1 MDKICFKTEVM
12 YLFGLECCCASVF
25 IIGITLG
32 VVFFVSLGSKKIKE
46 DEIVEVWSTVI
57 AGQAKERDSFFQ
69 AVIEEKQTTETPFAE
84 NYIKHADSMG
94 DTPEDYLKI
103 TFNNDVSAYIGT
115 IIQGKEL
122 YVSWSLRDRD
132 ILEKLLR
139 IPILGFIL
147 GIFLSKSRFN
157 RMHRIRSFATI
168 TKDCA
173 QMAAEKIL
181 KKAGLDP
188 EKMNRKT
195 SGRLGPL

>member
-1 MDKICFKTEVM
+1 
-12 YLFGLECCCASVF
+12 LFGLECCCSSVL
-25 IIGITLG
+25 IIGVVIG
-32 VVFFVSLGSKKIKE
+32 VLFFVSLGSKKIKE

-69 AVIEEKQTTETPFAE
+69 AVIEEKRSTEIPFPE
-84 NYIKHADSMG
+84 KYIKHTDSMG
-94 DTPEDYLKI
+94 DTPEDYLVI

-122 YVSWSLRDRD
+122 YVSWTLRDKD

-139 IPILGFIL
+139 IPILGLIL

-188 EKMNRKT
+188 DKMNRKT

>member
-1 MDKICFKTEVM
+1 
-12 YLFGLECCCASVF
+12 LFGLECCCSSVL
-25 IIGITLG
+25 IIGVVLG
-32 VVFFVSLGSKKIKE
+32 VLFFVSLGSNKIRD
-46 DEIVEVWSTVI
+46 DEVVEVWSTVI
-57 AGQAKERDSFFQ
+57 AGQAKERNNFFEA
-69 AVIEEKQTTETPFAE
+69 AVEEKQSTEIPFPE
-84 NYIKHADSMG
+84 KYIKHTDSMT
-94 DTPEDYLKI
+94 DTPEDYLVI

-115 IIQGKEL
+115 IIQGKDL
-122 YVSWSLRDRD
+122 YISWTLRDRD
-132 ILEKLLR
+132 IIEKLLR
-139 IPILGFIL
+139 IPIVGLIVGMFV
-147 GIFLSKSRFN
+147 SKSRFN